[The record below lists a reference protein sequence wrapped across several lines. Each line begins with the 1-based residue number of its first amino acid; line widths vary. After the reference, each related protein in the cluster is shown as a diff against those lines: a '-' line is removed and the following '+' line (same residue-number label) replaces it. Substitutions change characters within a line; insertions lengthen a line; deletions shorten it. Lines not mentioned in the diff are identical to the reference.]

1 MKIQL
6 EGKSFGK
13 KILFSD
19 KNSFCKKKNSILKKK
34 TLNFGK
40 KTFLDIKSLVN
51 AWRSKEREVN
61 KSYHVIEK

>member
-1 MKIQL
+1 MWFENYLEESSVDRKKLIPIYVWIRRMKIQL

-34 TLNFGK
+34 DL
-40 KTFLDIKSLVN
+40 LSI
-51 AWRSKEREVN
+51 
-61 KSYHVIEK
+61 